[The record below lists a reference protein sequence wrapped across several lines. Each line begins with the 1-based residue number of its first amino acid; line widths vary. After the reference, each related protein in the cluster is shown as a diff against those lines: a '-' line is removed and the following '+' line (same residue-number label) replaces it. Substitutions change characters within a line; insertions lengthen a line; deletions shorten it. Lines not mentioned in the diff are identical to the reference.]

1 MLVPVVVASIVAN
14 TAWVAAA
21 KRSAAG
27 GVGVMTTGVS
37 VALLVGVAVGAA
49 VEVSVGVAVTTF
61 ARGVLVPVVK
71 AAAVA

>member
-1 MLVPVVVASIVAN
+1 
-14 TAWVAAA
+14 
-21 KRSAAG
+21 
-27 GVGVMTTGVS
+27 MTTGVS